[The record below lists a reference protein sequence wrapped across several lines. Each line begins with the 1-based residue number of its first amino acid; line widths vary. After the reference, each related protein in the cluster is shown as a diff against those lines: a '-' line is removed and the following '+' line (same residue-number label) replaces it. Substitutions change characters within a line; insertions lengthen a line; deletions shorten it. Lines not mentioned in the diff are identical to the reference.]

1 MLLQDFFRS
10 HIITKAVKAPF
21 FNFYNYYKNELI
33 HFYKIY
39 EAKTESKFLVR
50 VRGAKNK
57 PLIYGPQIGA
67 AKRGETAKRHKSRKK
82 IL

>member
-1 MLLQDFFRS
+1 MLLQDFLG

-39 EAKTESKFLVR
+39 EAKTESKFWP
-50 VRGAKNK
+50 G
-57 PLIYGPQIGA
+57 
-67 AKRGETAKRHKSRKK
+67 
-82 IL
+82 